1 MKALFPDNG
10 NYGSVT
16 IGLANLFLD
25 GRALEF
31 FLSDNLVVIREN
43 GTDKRVLVIESDSGF
58 VRDIMFNATH
68 GAYCYFDQQTDW
80 ACELGEWLLVSD
92 DWTAFLDSFNNE
104 FDKFLNGTCGFV
116 DAVEYGLNSALNSTV
131 GFLDGVDD
139 FYLGIVYTGG
149 LHLSKLI
156 VFSF

>member
-1 MKALFPDNG
+1 MLR
-10 NYGSVT
+10 S
-16 IGLANLFLD
+16 
-25 GRALEF
+25 
-31 FLSDNLVVIREN
+31 IREN

-104 FDKFLNGTCGFV
+104 FDKFLNGTMV
-116 DAVEYGLNSALNSTV
+116 L
-131 GFLDGVDD
+131 
-139 FYLGIVYTGG
+139 
-149 LHLSKLI
+149 KLI
-156 VFSF
+156 LVKLLFRMLLFIMYLKRV